1 MKTLYLSALAAG
13 LTLPFVVS
21 ANTDDVDAQ
30 ISSERVLNVTASRS
44 SRHSVSATTAIT
56 TITQDQIKRSGASSV
71 ADVLRSVGVVTVSDL
86 YGDGRSVNVSAR
98 GFGDTS
104 NSTTLVLV
112 DGRRLNN
119 QDIANVSLN
128 RVALDNVERIEVI
141 QDSASVLY
149 GDQALGG
156 VINIIT
162 KSGIADRGR
171 ITLKQ
176 GSYQQRGI
184 GVQAAS
190 YSGSGLGVELE
201 AADSETDNYRDHNE
215 ARKQTI
221 AVRLGQ
227 FAGSQQWFVEYGE
240 TDDRFNAPGALFA
253 DELAADRQQS
263 AARFAADFS
272 DEHSQ
277 QARINGFGELT
288 DAWGYELDMSWRQT
302 DAVTVLTGSRL
313 VQDRALSVV
322 SPRFTHA
329 SSDGSVTVIGVDAE
343 QGEYQ
348 IDSAFGSTHS
358 EQDLLSLYAR
368 SDIKFSTLNVI
379 IGGRIGESKNDIV
392 DGGSAKQYDHNVW
405 AAELGL
411 RKSWSDTTASS
422 VRVERVYRLP
432 KVDELTFSDSP
443 QLKASTGYSA
453 QMGWH
458 WATQKAK
465 LDVSAWQLRLDD
477 EIVYD
482 PTAPGPFGPG
492 ANSNLEATDRVG
504 LTIAAR
510 WGVTSW
516 FSAQL
521 SGSAV
526 DASVT
531 KGLLK
536 GKDIP
541 LVPDVRGTLSLDFR
555 PSKAVG
561 VVLEAEHVGK
571 RAFSGDFNNSFSQ
584 LPAHTVINS
593 KLLWQVGDFHWQF
606 AVRNLAD
613 KRYSE
618 YGAIGFR
625 PVVFTQEEAYYPS
638 PERNVWLGVDI
649 EF

>member
-1 MKTLYLSALAAG
+1 MKTLYISALAAG
-13 LTLPFVVS
+13 LSFPFLGS

-30 ISSERVLNVTASRS
+30 LASERVLNVTASRS

-56 TITQDQIKRSGASSV
+56 TITHDQIQRSGASSV
-71 ADVLRSVGVVTVSDL
+71 ADVLRGVGVVTVSDL

-104 NSTTLVLV
+104 SSTTLVLV

-162 KSGIADRGR
+162 KSGVADRGR

-176 GSYQQRGI
+176 GSYQQRSI
-184 GVQAAS
+184 AAQAAS
-190 YSGSGLGVELE
+190 YNDSGLGIELE

-215 ARKQTI
+215 ARKQTV
-221 AVRLGQ
+221 AVRLGKFVGPQ
-227 FAGSQQWFVEYGE
+227 RWFVEYGE
-240 TDDRFNAPGALFA
+240 TDDRFNAPGALFE
-253 DELAADRQQS
+253 DELESDRQQS
-263 AARFAADFS
+263 AARFAGDFS
-272 DEHSQ
+272 DEQSQ
-277 QARINGFGELT
+277 QARINGFGELSET
-288 DAWGYELDMSWRQT
+288 WGYELDMSWRQT
-302 DAVTVLTGSRL
+302 DAETVLTGSRL

-322 SPRFTHA
+322 SPRFTH
-329 SSDGSVTVIGVDAE
+329 SSEGGSVAVIGVDAE

-348 IDSAFGSTHS
+348 IDSAFGSTRS
-358 EQDLLSLYAR
+358 EQNLLSIYAR
-368 SDIKFSTLNVI
+368 SDIKLSSMNVI
-379 IGGRIGESKNDIV
+379 VGGRIGESKNDVV
-392 DGGSAKQYDHNVW
+392 DGGGAKEYDHNVW

-411 RKSWSDTTASS
+411 RKNWSDTTASS
-422 VRVERVYRLP
+422 VRIERVYRLP
-432 KVDELTFSDSP
+432 KVDELTFSDSQ

-453 QMGWH
+453 QIGWH

-465 LDVSAWQLRLDD
+465 VDVSAWQLRLDD

-482 PTAPGPFGPG
+482 PTAIGPFGPG
-492 ANSNLEATDRVG
+492 ANSNLEETERLG
-504 LTIAAR
+504 LTVSGR

-516 FSAQL
+516 LSARL
-521 SGSAV
+521 AGSAV
-526 DASVT
+526 DAAVT

-541 LVPDVRGTLSLDFR
+541 LVPDVRGTFSLDFR
-555 PSKAVG
+555 PSKTVG
-561 VVLEAEHVGK
+561 VVLEAEHVGE
-571 RAFSGDFNNSFSQ
+571 RAFSGDFNNAFSK
-584 LPAHTVINS
+584 LSAHTVMNS
-593 KLLWQVGDFHWQF
+593 KLLWQQGNFHWQL

-618 YGAIGFR
+618 YGAIGYR
-625 PVVFTQEEAYYPS
+625 PVVFTQDEAYYPS